1 MTLEDP
7 FFVVKDEVFKA
18 LNKTRGLYLRWVEL
32 QDDTICITKEEVEW
46 TNTELKNSLRSIE
59 WDLEDLED
67 TIDILSLVFR
77 LHIVERNP
85 SKFKIDNKE
94 LTTRKNFIVS
104 TRAEVKSMKD
114 RLNMNRNK
122 DRDRLVRQ
130 PLLESSPIRLVNSH
144 GTTKYSK
151 LENEVDSPQ
160 RFLNDTFNQQQYI
173 ARQQDEQLEAI
184 GDSLG
189 SLKTVSRH
197 IGAELDEQAVMLD
210 EFGTDLENT
219 DSKLDSTMKKM
230 AKALRMSNDRRQW
243 TAIIILSVILV
254 IVIILFIVI

>member
-18 LNKTRGLYLRWVEL
+18 LNKTRGLYIRWIEL
-32 QDDTICITKEEVEW
+32 QDDSICITKEEVEW

-67 TIDILSLVFR
+67 TIDI
-77 LHIVERNP
+77 VEKNP

-94 LTTRKNFIVS
+94 LTTRKNFIDS

-114 RLNMNRNK
+114 KLSMNKNK

-160 RFLNDTFNQQQYI
+160 RFLSDTLSQQQYM
-173 ARQQDEQLEAI
+173 ARQQEEQLEAI

-197 IGAELDEQAVMLD
+197 IGSEIDEQAVMLD

-230 AKALRMSNDRRQW
+230 AKVLRMSNDRRQW
-243 TAIIILSVILV
+243 TAILILSVILV